1 MLTKSTWRGVVF
13 ETVGGA
19 FLVAAAQSGFV
30 NQLLRK
36 LGTTAAS
43 VNPALVVATGA
54 TDLHRVFAE
63 EELNGVLVAYMAG
76 IKVAFAITIGAVGL
90 SVPISL
96 LSRWERINQKTPGA
110 GASA

>member
-1 MLTKSTWRGVVF
+1 MSCAVF

-30 NQLLRK
+30 NELLRK
-36 LGTTAAS
+36 LATTAAG

-54 TDLHRVFAE
+54 TDLRRVFSGD
-63 EELNGVLVAYMAG
+63 ELSGVLVAYMAG

-96 LSRWERINQKTPGA
+96 LSKWGKINQQTSSA